1 MCKLDIYMQEPLPEC
16 EQEIRNEAHK
26 RDMITSTN
34 IFVVSVLV
42 HDGNKKKRWYVS
54 DSRNR
59 WIQEIEDLDN
69 LSAVKKDK

>member
-16 EQEIRNEAHK
+16 EQEIRTEAHK

-42 HDGNKKKRWYVS
+42 HDGNKKN
-54 DSRNR
+54 DGMFP
-59 WIQEIEDLDN
+59 IQETDG
-69 LSAVKKDK
+69 